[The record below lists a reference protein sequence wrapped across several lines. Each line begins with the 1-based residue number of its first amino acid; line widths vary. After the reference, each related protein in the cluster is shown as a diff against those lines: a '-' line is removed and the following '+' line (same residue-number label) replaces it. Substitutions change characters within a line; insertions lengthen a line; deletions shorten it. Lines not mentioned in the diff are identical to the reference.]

1 MMIKKLLFIATL
13 ICCQLSYA
21 ADKTV
26 LRLGVLAYGTVNWEL
41 DVMRQAKQ
49 METDR
54 YLLQIMPMANPQAG
68 KIALQSGAVDII
80 VADWIWVS
88 YQRSLGRDYAFYPYS
103 NTTGALVVAKE
114 SVIKTWQDLKGKRLA
129 IAGGELD
136 KNSLLLQALMQ
147 KQGQGELFQGIEKV
161 YGAPPLLTQQLKQ
174 QRVDA
179 LLTYWHY
186 AARLDAVGYRVLM
199 TGADILQGLGIEQK
213 VPSIG
218 FVFNRTWAERHRL
231 VIQSFLEQSKQAK
244 NTLCTNNAAW
254 QSINK
259 LTHNQSEQESLLL
272 RQRYCDG
279 RVNHWGEEEQ
289 QTAGL
294 IFQYLK
300 EISQQ
305 RLTGKSEIIQA
316 GTFW

>member
-1 MMIKKLLFIATL
+1 MNTKKLLFIALL

-21 ADKTV
+21 SDKTTI
-26 LRLGVLAYGTVNWEL
+26 RLGFLAYGTTNWEL
-41 DVMRQAKQ
+41 DLMRQAQQ
-49 METDR
+49 METDTY
-54 YLLQIMPMANPQAG
+54 YLQVIPMANPQAG

-88 YQRSLGRDYAFYPYS
+88 YQRSLGRDYTFYPYS
-103 NTTGALVVAKE
+103 NATGALVVAKDSE
-114 SVIKTWQDLKGKRLA
+114 IKTWQDLKGKRLA

-147 KQGQGELFQGIEKV
+147 KQGQGDLFQGIEKV
-161 YGAPPLLTQQLKQ
+161 YGAPPLLTQQLTR

-186 AARLDAVGYRVLM
+186 AARLEAEGYRVLM
-199 TGADILQGLGIEQK
+199 TGADILQGLSIEQK

-218 FVFNRTWAERHRL
+218 YVFKRTWAEQHQS
-231 VIQSFLEQSKQAK
+231 VIQAFLTQSKQAK
-244 NTLCTNNAAW
+244 NTLCSVDTAW
-254 QSINK
+254 QSIHG
-259 LTHNQSEQESLLL
+259 LTHTQSEQESQLL
-272 RQRYCDG
+272 RQHYCDG

-289 QTAGL
+289 QAAGV

-305 RLTGKSEIIQA
+305 RLTGKSEAIQA

>member
-21 ADKTV
+21 SDKIT
-26 LRLGVLAYGTVNWEL
+26 LRLGVLAYGTANWEL
-41 DVMRQAKQ
+41 AVMRQAKQ

-54 YLLQIMPMANPQAG
+54 YLLQVMPMANPQAG

-88 YQRSLGRDYAFYPYS
+88 YQRSLGRDYTFYPYS
-103 NTTGALVVAKE
+103 NTTGALVVAKDSE
-114 SVIKTWQDLKGKRLA
+114 IKTWQDLKGKRLA

-186 AARLDAVGYRVLM
+186 AARLESEGYKVLM
-199 TGADILQGLGIEQK
+199 TGADILQSLGIEQK

-218 FVFNRTWAERHRL
+218 YVFKRTWAEQHQF
-231 VIQSFLEQSKQAK
+231 VIKDFLEQSKQAK
-244 NTLCTNNAAW
+244 NTLCSVGMAW
-254 QSINK
+254 QSIDK
-259 LTHNQSEQESLLL
+259 LTHTQSQQESQLL

-279 RVNHWGEEEQ
+279 RVNQWGNEERQ
-289 QTAGL
+289 AAGD
-294 IFQYLK
+294 IYQYLK
-300 EISQQ
+300 VTSQQ
-305 RLTGKSEIIQA
+305 RLTGKSADIQV

>member
-1 MMIKKLLFIATL
+1 MIKKLLFIAAL

-21 ADKTV
+21 SDKTT

-49 METDR
+49 METEG
-54 YLLQIMPMANPQAG
+54 YLLQVIPMANPQAG

-88 YQRSLGRDYAFYPYS
+88 YQRNLGRDYTFYPYS
-103 NTTGALVVAKE
+103 NTTGALVVAKD
-114 SVIKTWQDLKGKRLA
+114 SKIKTWQDLKGKRLA

-161 YGAPPLLTQQLKQ
+161 YGAPPLLTQELKQ

-186 AARLDAVGYRVLM
+186 AARLEAKGYRILM

-218 FVFNRTWAERHRL
+218 YVFKRAWAQQHQD
-231 VIQSFLEQSKQAK
+231 VIQDFLAQSKQAK
-244 NTLCTNNAAW
+244 NTLCTNNAGW
-254 QSINK
+254 QSIDK
-259 LTHNQSEQESLLL
+259 LTHTQSKQESQLL

-289 QTAGL
+289 QAAGL

-300 EISQQ
+300 KISQQ
-305 RLTGKSEIIQA
+305 RLTGKSEAIQA

>member
-49 METDR
+49 VETDG
-54 YLLQIMPMANPQAG
+54 YFLQIMPMANPQAG

-88 YQRSLGRDYAFYPYS
+88 YQRSLGRDYTFYPYS

-186 AARLDAVGYRVLM
+186 AARLEAKGYRVLM
-199 TGADILQGLGIEQK
+199 TGTDILQGLGIEQK

-218 FVFNRTWAERHRL
+218 FVFNRTWAEQHRP

-254 QSINK
+254 QSIDK
-259 LTHNQSEQESLLL
+259 LTHNQSEQESQLL

-279 RVNHWGEEEQ
+279 RVNHWGKEEQ
-289 QTAGL
+289 QAEGL

-305 RLTGKSEIIQA
+305 RLTGKSETIQA
-316 GTFW
+316 GSFW

>member
-1 MMIKKLLFIATL
+1 MIKKLLFIAAL

-21 ADKTV
+21 SDKTT
-26 LRLGVLAYGTVNWEL
+26 LRLGVLAYGTANWEL
-41 DVMRQAKQ
+41 EVMRQAKQ
-49 METDR
+49 METDG
-54 YLLQIMPMANPQAG
+54 YLLQVIPMANPQAG

-88 YQRSLGRDYAFYPYS
+88 YQRSLGRDYTFYPYS

-114 SVIKTWQDLKGKRLA
+114 SGIKTWQDLKGKRLA

-147 KQGQGELFQGIEKV
+147 KQRQGELFQEIEKV

-186 AARLDAVGYRVLM
+186 AARLEAEGYKVLM

-218 FVFNRTWAERHRL
+218 FVFNRTWAEQHRS
-231 VIQSFLEQSKQAK
+231 VIQGFLGQSKQAK
-244 NTLCTNNAAW
+244 NTLCTNNAVW
-254 QSINK
+254 QSIDQ
-259 LTHNQSEQESLLL
+259 LTHTQSKQESQLL

-279 RVNHWGEEEQ
+279 RVNHWGEAEQ
-289 QTAGL
+289 QAAGL
-294 IFQYLK
+294 IFKHLK

-305 RLTGKSEIIQA
+305 RLTGKSETIQA